1 MAPPP
6 QGIWLQPPQMGGI
19 PRSPFQPY
27 PTAFPGPFPLP
38 ARGMPLPS
46 VPLPDSQPPGVTP
59 VGTALAISVSS
70 AASGHMLAGTLK
82 TQTELPPPGI
92 GMPMVSH

>member
-1 MAPPP
+1 MAALP
-6 QGIWLQPPQMGGI
+6 QGIWLQPPQMGCI
-19 PRSPFQPY
+19 PRSTFQPY
-27 PTAFPGPFPLP
+27 PTAF
-38 ARGMPLPS
+38 
-46 VPLPDSQPPGVTP
+46 PDSQPPGVTP